1 MSYSDDNSF
10 EKIMD
15 RCLGNKI
22 LENVDKRQG
31 SIIYDALAPICLELA
46 EAYVKMDIMEEQTF
60 LTTATG
66 INLDKR
72 AFDYG
77 LSRTPATNALRIAEF
92 KKYKMDSDG
101 NFVHDDKGNKILIDM
116 DITEGARFTL
126 PEDSSIT
133 FEYIGKIDKY
143 NILKCEQT
151 GTKGNEHVGTI
162 LPLIPIKN
170 LIEAKITSTYKPA
183 EDEETDEELR
193 RRVVDSINYSS
204 FGGNIED
211 YIEKVNAIDGVGNTK
226 VFPAW
231 QYNGSVLLSIVD
243 PIFNPITDEFAKN
256 LKEQIDPDEDT
267 GRGVGIAPI
276 GHYVTITTPAKKY
289 VNISMSVEL
298 MNTATLETIKED
310 IERKISEYFETVR
323 KSFGQNVN
331 LTIYRA
337 RIIEKVLELKEVLNV
352 KDVALNG
359 NFTDV
364 TFIDEGLIGYQY
376 LPYMGEVTIE

>member
-133 FEYIGKIDKY
+133 FEYIGK
-143 NILKCEQT
+143 
-151 GTKGNEHVGTI
+151 TI
-162 LPLIPIKN
+162 
-170 LIEAKITSTYKPA
+170 
-183 EDEETDEELR
+183 
-193 RRVVDSINYSS
+193 
-204 FGGNIED
+204 
-211 YIEKVNAIDGVGNTK
+211 
-226 VFPAW
+226 
-231 QYNGSVLLSIVD
+231 
-243 PIFNPITDEFAKN
+243 
-256 LKEQIDPDEDT
+256 
-267 GRGVGIAPI
+267 
-276 GHYVTITTPAKKY
+276 
-289 VNISMSVEL
+289 
-298 MNTATLETIKED
+298 
-310 IERKISEYFETVR
+310 
-323 KSFGQNVN
+323 
-331 LTIYRA
+331 
-337 RIIEKVLELKEVLNV
+337 
-352 KDVALNG
+352 
-359 NFTDV
+359 
-364 TFIDEGLIGYQY
+364 
-376 LPYMGEVTIE
+376 